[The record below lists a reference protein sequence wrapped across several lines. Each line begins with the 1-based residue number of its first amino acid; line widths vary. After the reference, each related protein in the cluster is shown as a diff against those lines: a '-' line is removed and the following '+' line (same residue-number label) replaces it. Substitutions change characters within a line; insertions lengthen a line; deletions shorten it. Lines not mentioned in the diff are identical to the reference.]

1 MPDFKPGNKVTFTAV
16 VHATVTKALDSAY
29 DRPEMKVDSITTGPE
44 HGQHVIFWSN
54 DLEDRLYMTARATD
68 LEPVPPEDWPPRIGD
83 VWAVG
88 DEEWFARLSVDLG
101 PFLVPAAT
109 GHDTYH
115 GRSLPSHTKDFEAFK
130 ALNPVLKYRRP

>member
-1 MPDFKPGNKVTFTAV
+1 MAAVSSSDVWAVGSQGSRTLTEHWDGTRWSVVTSPNPLPTTKGNNFLTSVT
-16 VHATVTKALDSAY
+16 TVS
-29 DRPEMKVDSITTGPE
+29 S
-44 HGQHVIFWSN
+44 
-54 DLEDRLYMTARATD
+54 
-68 LEPVPPEDWPPRIGD
+68 GD

-115 GRSLPSHTKDFEAFK
+115 GRCLPSRTKDFEAFK